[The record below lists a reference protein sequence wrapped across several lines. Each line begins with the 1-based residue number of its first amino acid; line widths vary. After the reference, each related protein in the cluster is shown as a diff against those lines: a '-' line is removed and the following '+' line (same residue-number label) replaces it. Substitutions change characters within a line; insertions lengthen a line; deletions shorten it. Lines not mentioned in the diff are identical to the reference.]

1 MNNISHSVTCVAG
14 RVGQPL
20 ISDSKIIRFLQKA
33 RRNSAAV
40 IISHIMNS
48 LA

>member
-1 MNNISHSVTCVAG
+1 MNGTSFSVTSVTRRMGQSLAG
-14 RVGQPL
+14 
-20 ISDSKIIRFLQKA
+20 DSTIIRFLQKA